1 MIARTVNTKDGE
13 TGLCWGMDHIL
24 YPLYLNLAVNKYDV
38 LWLTLFQFYINFTP
52 ELLKVNPN
60 IANVFNEF
68 WLMLMLGMKV

>member
-1 MIARTVNTKDGE
+1 MAKRDCAGE
-13 TGLCWGMDHIL
+13 WIIFFT
-24 YPLYLNLAVNKYDV
+24 PLYLNLAVNKYDV